1 MALVRLASQNKPE
14 NLRLLEASSVAY
26 SKSKLGENTIT
37 YLLLFLSITYPIVY
51 LELKNDSVKIV
62 LFGLSFVIAV
72 LIQLLYSIFKNNT
85 CKGALFKEE
94 FDTFLFNLPWKSTIK
109 RPDRREV
116 LQLALQ
122 YNGKEIKDW
131 YSTNFSDKIDN
142 NTVVAILQYSNTW
155 WDIELR
161 KSYHTW
167 LNIILV
173 LHTIF
178 LLLCLFFF
186 SPDFMT
192 IFLLLFSLL
201 AFYIHLI
208 NIIRGNSE
216 VIEKR
221 TSIAH
226 HLDTKIQN
234 KEPLSTSE
242 LRDIQDEIYYTR
254 QQSIKVPNFLF
265 RKYQSKLNKVIE
277 TYIEEVN
284 RNY

>member
-1 MALVRLASQNKPE
+1 MAITHLKSQNKKE
-14 NLRLLEASSVAY
+14 NIRLLEASSVAY
-26 SKSKLGENTIT
+26 TKSKFGENYIS

-51 LELKNDSVKIV
+51 LDLKNDTAKII
-62 LFGLSFVIAV
+62 LLGLSFVISV
-72 LIQLLYSIFKNNT
+72 LIQLLFSIFKNNT

-94 FDTFLFNLPWKSTIK
+94 FDTVVFNLPWKSTIK

-131 YSTNFSDKIDN
+131 YSTNFSDNIDN
-142 NTVVAILQYSNTW
+142 NAVVAILQYSNTW

-173 LHTIF
+173 LHTLF

-186 SPDFMT
+186 RPDFMT

-201 AFYIHLI
+201 AFYIHFI
-208 NIIRGNSE
+208 NIMRGNSE